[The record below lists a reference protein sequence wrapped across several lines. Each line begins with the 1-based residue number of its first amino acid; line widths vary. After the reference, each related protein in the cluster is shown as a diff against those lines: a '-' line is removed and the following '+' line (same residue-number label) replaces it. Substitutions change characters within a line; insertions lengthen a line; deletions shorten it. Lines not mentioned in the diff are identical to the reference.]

1 MANREVRNVHINI
14 TSNEKGLKGANK
26 QVGGLKGG
34 LKGVA
39 SAASVATGGLRAMAT
54 ALMSTGIGAVVVAL
68 GAFVG
73 LVKSSI
79 NESREFSIAMSGLG
93 AVLGKRRD
101 ELEQFSKQAKMLGA
115 TTIFTAAQVGELQ
128 TEFAKL
134 GFTQGEILNVTEATL
149 MLAQAS
155 GTDLANAAMV
165 AGSTLRGFGLAAH
178 ETQRVVDVMAKS
190 FNSSALDITL
200 FQEGMKLVA
209 PIAKTV
215 KVSLEESSAALSILA
230 DRGIKGS
237 LAGTKLRK
245 IMSELATKTGKDFNT
260 SLEIAAERLN
270 NAGSTSEKLS
280 IATELVGDRMKDGL
294 IILAENKG
302 RLDELTASYEN
313 AKGSAERMAEIR
325 FDNLEGD
332 MIKLKSAWSGFL
344 LSIEDG
350 EGVLGKIS
358 RGAVQALTG
367 ALNKLEEATAMAGFT
382 YDYYFGDHREGE
394 DAFNKRANTI
404 GRFATFLMQK
414 FAELKIFLADIPVI
428 GSAID
433 VDKAK
438 KEYSAAL
445 SLNTKY
451 NKELREYEEENA
463 KARAEKGDFWTQ
475 WKNNRE
481 LILEKQKNRE
491 LSTIQDEFVE
501 GDTEDKDNKAI
512 EDRKR
517 FLEKLKKAEQDQKA
531 KDEEAKIELERERHL
546 AELERIEA
554 NETEKLELRNR
565 INAIYD
571 DKLKDMREKSR
582 TEYETQQ
589 ADEKFKE
596 EEQYINDVESE
607 KFKFEER
614 LNRLTAQ
621 EEMIK
626 ANKQLSEEQ
635 KTNLLAQNAKART
648 AIEKEE
654 AENQRQIMST
664 VQNMMGAFADLAGKQ
679 TAEGKA
685 ISIAAALINTY
696 AGMSEIWGKKSES
709 PFVGASL
716 AQKIAASATVL
727 ASGLKT
733 VKSIKKVK
741 VPKGA
746 SGGGANASA
755 PTIQAPNFNV
765 IGQTSAGEGQIID
778 AIQQGNQQPV
788 QAYVVESQM
797 TNSQE
802 LNRNVSANAS
812 IG

>member
-34 LKGVA
+34 LKAVA

-54 ALMSTGIGAVVVAL
+54 ALMSTGIGAIVVAL

-93 AVLGKRRD
+93 AVLGKERD

-260 SLEIAAERLN
+260 SLEIAAEKLN
-270 NAGSTSEKLS
+270 NAGSTSEKLA
-280 IATELVGDRMKDGL
+280 IATDLVGDRMKDGL
-294 IILAENKG
+294 IILAENKDK
-302 RLDELTASYEN
+302 LDELTASYEN
-313 AKGSAERMAEIR
+313 AEGSAERMAEIR

-350 EGVLGKIS
+350 EGPLNGLA
-358 RGAVQALTG
+358 RGAMQALTQS
-367 ALNKLEEATAMAGFT
+367 LNNLEMAISFAGHA
-382 YDYYFGDHREGE
+382 YNYYFGDHTDG
-394 DAFNKRANTI
+394 ATGFNKRANAAV
-404 GRFATFLMQK
+404 RFATMIMAK
-414 FAELKIFLADIPVI
+414 FAELKVAIGEIPIFGA
-428 GSAID
+428 GID
-433 VDKAK
+433 LGKAK
-438 KEYSAAL
+438 AQLAKYNSMFKKASDDLKEYDEA
-445 SLNTKY
+445 N
-451 NKELREYEEENA
+451 E

-475 WKNNRE
+475 WKNKRE
-481 LILEKQKNRE
+481 LVLENQKNRE
-491 LSTIQDEFVE
+491 ISSIQDEFVE
-501 GDTEDKDNKAI
+501 GGNEESDNKAI

-571 DKLKDMREKSR
+571 DKLKDMREKAR
-582 TEYETQQ
+582 TEYEEKQ
-589 ADEKFKE
+589 AEEKFKE
-596 EEQYINDVESE
+596 EEKYINDIEGE

-614 LNRLTAQ
+614 LNRLTTQ
-621 EEMIK
+621 EEMIR
-626 ANKQLSEEQ
+626 ANKQLNEEQ
-635 KTNLLAQNAKART
+635 KTKLLAQNAKART

-679 TAEGKA
+679 TSEGKA

-741 VPKGA
+741 VPKG
-746 SGGGANASA
+746 SGGGGANASA

-765 IGQTSAGEGQIID
+765 IGQTSVGEGQIID

>member
-1 MANREVRNVHINI
+1 
-14 TSNEKGLKGANK
+14 
-26 QVGGLKGG
+26 VGGLQKG

-54 ALMSTGIGAVVVAL
+54 ALMSTGVGAIVVAL
-68 GAFVG
+68 GAFAS
-73 LVKSSI
+73 LMRASI
-79 NESREFSIAMSGLG
+79 NESREFSISMSGLG
-93 AVLGKRRD
+93 AVLGKERD

-115 TTIFTAAQVGELQ
+115 TTIFTASQVGELQ

-215 KVSLEESSAALSILA
+215 KVSLEESSAALSVLA

-260 SLEIAAERLN
+260 SLDIAAERLN
-270 NAGSTSEKLS
+270 NAGSTSEKLA

-294 IILAENKG
+294 IILAENKDS
-302 RLDELTASYEN
+302 LDKLTASYQD
-313 AKGSAERMAEIR
+313 AGGAAEEMAEIR

-332 MIKLKSAWSGFL
+332 TIRLKSAWSGLL

-350 EGVLGKIS
+350 EGALNGIA
-358 RGAVQALTG
+358 RGAVKGLTS
-367 ALNKLEEATAMAGFT
+367 ALNKLEEVTAMAGFT

-394 DAFNKRANTI
+394 SAFNKRSNMI
-404 GRFATFLMQK
+404 KRFASFLTMK
-414 FAELKIFLADIPVI
+414 FAEIKIMLSDIPVL

-451 NKELREYEEENA
+451 NKELNDYNEANE

-491 LSTIQDEFVE
+491 LSTINDEFVE
-501 GDTEDKDNKAI
+501 GSDDEKDNKAI

-517 FLEKLKKAEQDQKA
+517 FLAKLKKAEEDQKA
-531 KDEEAKIELERERHL
+531 KDEEAKIELERQRHL
-546 AELERIEA
+546 EELDRIKL
-554 NETEKLELRNR
+554 NTTEKREAEAR

-571 DKLKDMREKSR
+571 DKLADMRQKAR
-582 TEYETQQ
+582 DKYEEEQ
-589 ADEKFKE
+589 AEEKFKAE
-596 EEQYINDVESE
+596 ETLISDIETE
-607 KFKFEER
+607 KFNFEER

-626 ANKQLSEEQ
+626 ANKQLNEEQ

-664 VQNMMGAFADLAGKQ
+664 VQNMMGAFADLAGKS
-679 TAEGKA
+679 TSEGKA

-733 VKSIKKVK
+733 VKSIKQVK
-741 VPKGA
+741 VPKGG
-746 SGGGANASA
+746 GGGASASA

-765 IGQTSAGEGQIID
+765 IGQTSAGEGQILD
-778 AIQQGNQQPV
+778 AIQQGNNQPV